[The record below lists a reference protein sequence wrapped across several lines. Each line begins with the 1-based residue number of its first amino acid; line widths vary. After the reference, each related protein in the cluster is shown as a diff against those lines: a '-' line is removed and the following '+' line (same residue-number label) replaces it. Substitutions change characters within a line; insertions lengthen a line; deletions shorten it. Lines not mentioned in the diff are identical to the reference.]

1 MSGPASPGREAAS
14 GGDAAPAGTGRG
26 VAELGLVSVAAGWGL
41 TFTLIQDAIQDLPP
55 LAFVAY
61 RFLAAVPLL
70 AVPYAG
76 GLRRLP
82 AKGWLAG
89 AALGLLLVAGYVS
102 QTIGLAHTSASNA
115 GFITGLYVVFT
126 PLLGWLLLRQSV
138 GRWAL
143 SCVAVAT
150 LGLLLLSGFGGGW
163 RPFGDGLMLLCS
175 LSFAAHI
182 LATDWAIR
190 RYAVGPLVAIELAVC
205 GVVALV
211 IAGVSRDL
219 VMPTGW
225 SVWGALLFTS
235 VVASAFAYFVQSYAQ
250 TRTSPART
258 SLILATEPVFAGVFG
273 YWLAGDRIGAVGWL
287 GAALMLA
294 AILALEAR
302 PLLGRRRAAG
312 PRPPVT
318 TGAAD
323 DPPARAAPGPLRDPQ

>member
-1 MSGPASPGREAAS
+1 MSHDPPGPQSAAV
-14 GGDAAPAGTGRG
+14 AARKRRGT
-26 VAELGLVSVAAGWGL
+26 AELGLVSVAAGWGL

-89 AALGLLLVAGYVS
+89 AVLGLLLVAGYVT
-102 QTIGLAHTSASNA
+102 QTLGLAHTSASNA

-126 PLLGWLLLRQSV
+126 PLLGWLVLRQRP

-143 SCVAVAT
+143 SCIAVAT
-150 LGLLLLSGFGGGW
+150 LGLLLLSGFGADW
-163 RPFGDGLMLLCS
+163 SFSPVLSLGDGLMLLCS
-175 LSFAAHI
+175 VSFAAHI
-182 LATDWAIR
+182 LVTDWAIR
-190 RYAVGPLVAIELAVC
+190 HHAVGPLVAVELAVC
-205 GVVALV
+205 GVVALS
-211 IAGVSRDL
+211 IAAAVGDL
-219 VMPTGW
+219 AMPAGW
-225 SVWGALLFTS
+225 PVWGALLFTS

-258 SLILATEPVFAGVFG
+258 SLILATEPAFAGVFG
-273 YWLAGDRIGAVGWL
+273 YWLAGDRIAAAGWL
-287 GAALMLA
+287 GAGLMLV

-302 PLLGRRRAAG
+302 PLLLRRRAG
-312 PRPPVT
+312 K
-318 TGAAD
+318 
-323 DPPARAAPGPLRDPQ
+323 RAATTPPRAVAEATE